1 MHRGKALARI
11 KISGNLHDQR
21 ETGNSRLLES
31 FTEKKQISF
40 SSYKKC
46 LIIMNMKK
54 EVIEKSYQL
63 AREQYAALGIDTDKV
78 LTEMDNINIS
88 LHCWQT
94 DDVGGFEKP
103 GSVLGG
109 GGIQTTGNFPGKAK
123 TIGQMRSDLD
133 KVMSLLPGKQRLNLH
148 AIYGEF
154 EGKLVDRDQIEPKH
168 FQGWIDWAKKRGI
181 GLDFNCTCFSHP
193 LADEGFTLSSK
204 NEKIRKFWVEHTKR
218 CRAIGAEMG
227 KQLGTPSVHNIWI
240 PDGMKDTPV
249 DRNTLRKQLK
259 KSLDEIFAVK
269 YPKKYLKDSVESKL
283 FGIGSEA
290 MVVGSHDFYLGYA
303 IKNNTLITLDNG
315 HFHPTEQVGDKIS
328 SILHFVDEILLHL
341 TRGVRWDSDHVL
353 TFNEELLLITQEIV
367 RAKALKRVNVGLDFF
382 DASLNRIGAYVIGT
396 RSAQMAFMY
405 ALLEPFKT
413 LVKYEEEGKN
423 FERLALLELLKTK
436 PFGAVYDYY
445 CMKNKVPVGQDY
457 IDEILKYEKEV
468 LLKR

>member
-1 MHRGKALARI
+1 
-11 KISGNLHDQR
+11 
-21 ETGNSRLLES
+21 
-31 FTEKKQISF
+31 
-40 SSYKKC
+40 
-46 LIIMNMKK
+46 MKK
-54 EVIEKSYQL
+54 EIIEKSYQI
-63 AREQYAALGIDTDKV
+63 AKEQYAELGIDTDKV
-78 LTEMDNINIS
+78 LLELDNITIS

-109 GGIQTTGNFPGKAK
+109 GGIQATGNFPGKAK
-123 TIGQMRSDLD
+123 TIEQMRADLD

-154 EGKLVDRDQIEPKH
+154 GGKLVDRDQIEPKH

-204 NEKIRKFWVEHTKR
+204 DEKVRKFWVEHTKR
-218 CRAIGAEMG
+218 CRTIAAEMG
-227 KQLGTPSVHNIWI
+227 KQLGTASVHNIWI
-240 PDGMKDTPV
+240 PDGMKDIPV

-269 YPKKYLKDSVESKL
+269 YPKEYLKDSVESKL

-303 IKNNTLITLDNG
+303 IKNNIMITLDNG

-353 TFNEELLLITQEIV
+353 TFNDELLLITQEIV
-367 RAKALKRVNVGLDFF
+367 RTKALKRVNIGLDFF
-382 DASLNRIGAYVIGT
+382 DASLNRVGAYVIGV
-396 RSAQMAFMY
+396 RSAQLAFMY
-405 ALLEPFKT
+405 ALLEPFKK
-413 LVKYEEEGKN
+413 LVEYEEKGKN
-423 FERLALLELLKTK
+423 FERLALLELLKTM
-436 PFGAVYDYY
+436 PFGAIYDYY
-445 CMKNKVPVGQDY
+445 CLKNNAPAGQDY
-457 IDEILKYEKEV
+457 IKEILNYEKDV

>member
-1 MHRGKALARI
+1 
-11 KISGNLHDQR
+11 
-21 ETGNSRLLES
+21 
-31 FTEKKQISF
+31 
-40 SSYKKC
+40 
-46 LIIMNMKK
+46 MKK
-54 EVIEKSYQL
+54 EIIKKSYQL
-63 AREQYAALGIDTDKV
+63 AKEQYAALGIDTDHV
-78 LTEMDNINIS
+78 ISEMDNINIS

-109 GGIQTTGNFPGKAK
+109 GGIQATGNFPGKAK
-123 TIGQMRSDLD
+123 TIEQMRSDLD

-154 EGKLVDRDQIEPKH
+154 EGKLIDRDQIEPKH

-193 LADEGFTLSSK
+193 LADDGFTLSSK
-204 NEKIRKFWVEHTKR
+204 DEKIRKFWVEHTKR
-218 CRAIGAEMG
+218 CRAIAAEMG

-249 DRNTLRKQLK
+249 DRNTLRKLLK

-269 YPKKYLKDSVESKL
+269 YSKEYLKDSVESKL

-367 RAKALKRVNVGLDFF
+367 RMKALKRVNIGLDFF

-396 RSAQMAFMY
+396 RSAQLAFMY
-405 ALLEPFKT
+405 ALLEPTKT
-413 LVKYEEEGKN
+413 LVKFEEEGKN
-423 FERLALLELLKTK
+423 FERLAYLELLKSK

-445 CMKNKVPVGQDY
+445 CMINKVPAGQDY
-457 IDEILKYEKEV
+457 IDEIVKYEKEV

>member
-1 MHRGKALARI
+1 
-11 KISGNLHDQR
+11 
-21 ETGNSRLLES
+21 
-31 FTEKKQISF
+31 
-40 SSYKKC
+40 
-46 LIIMNMKK
+46 MKK
-54 EVIEKSYQL
+54 EIIEKTYQL
-63 AREQYAALGIDTDKV
+63 AKEQYAELGVDTDKV
-78 LTEMDNINIS
+78 ISEMDNINIS

-109 GGIQTTGNFPGKAK
+109 GGIQATGNFPGKAK
-123 TIGQMRSDLD
+123 TIEQMRSDLD
-133 KVMSLLPGKQRLNLH
+133 KVMSLLPGKQRLSLH

-154 EGKLVDRDQIEPKH
+154 GGKLIDRDQIEPKH
-168 FQGWIDWAKKRGI
+168 FQGWINWAKKRGM

-193 LADEGFTLSSK
+193 LADDGFTLSSK

-227 KQLGTPSVHNIWI
+227 KQLGTPCVHNIWI
-240 PDGMKDTPV
+240 PDGMKDSPV

-269 YPKKYLKDSVESKL
+269 YPKKHLKDSVESKL
-283 FGIGSEA
+283 FGIGSES

-328 SILHFVDEILLHL
+328 SILGFVDEILLHL

-353 TFNEELLLITQEIV
+353 TFNDELLLITQEIV
-367 RAKALKRVNVGLDFF
+367 RANALNRVNIGLDFF

-413 LVKYEEEGKN
+413 LVKYEEETKN
-423 FERLALLELLKTK
+423 FERLAMLELLKTK

-445 CMKNKVPVGQDY
+445 CLKSKVPVGQDY
-457 IDEILKYEKEV
+457 IEEIVKYEQEV
-468 LLKR
+468 LRKR

>member
-1 MHRGKALARI
+1 M
-11 KISGNLHDQR
+11 
-21 ETGNSRLLES
+21 
-31 FTEKKQISF
+31 EKD
-40 SSYKKC
+40 
-46 LIIMNMKK
+46 L
-54 EVIEKSYQL
+54 IEKSYQL
-63 AREQYAALGIDTDKV
+63 AKDQYALLGVDTDKV
-78 LTEMDNINIS
+78 LSEMDSIIIS

-94 DDVGGFEKP
+94 DDVGGFEKD

-109 GGIQTTGNFPGKAK
+109 GGIQATGNFPGKAK
-123 TIGQMRSDLD
+123 TIEQMRSDLD

-154 EGKLVDRDQIEPKH
+154 GGKPVDRDKIEPKH

-193 LADEGFTLSSK
+193 LADDGFTLSSK
-204 NEKIRKFWVEHTKR
+204 NEKTRKFWVDHTKR

-227 KQLGTPSVHNIWI
+227 KQLGTASVHNIWI

-269 YPKKYLKDSVESKL
+269 YPKNHLKDSVESKL
-283 FGIGSEA
+283 FGIGSES
-290 MVVGSHDFYLGYA
+290 MVVGSHDFYVGYA

-353 TFNEELLLITQEIV
+353 TFNEELLLIAQEIV
-367 RAKALKRVNVGLDFF
+367 RTKALNRVNVGLDFF
-382 DASLNRIGAYVIGT
+382 DASINRIGAYVIGT

-413 LVKYEEEGKN
+413 LVKLEEEGRY

-445 CMKNKVPVGQDY
+445 CLKNKVPVGQDY
-457 IDEILKYEKEV
+457 IEEIMKYEKDV
-468 LLKR
+468 LIKR

>member
-1 MHRGKALARI
+1 
-11 KISGNLHDQR
+11 
-21 ETGNSRLLES
+21 
-31 FTEKKQISF
+31 
-40 SSYKKC
+40 
-46 LIIMNMKK
+46 MKK
-54 EVIEKSYQL
+54 EIIEKSYQL
-63 AREQYAALGIDTDKV
+63 AKDEYAALGVDTDKV
-78 LTEMDNINIS
+78 LAELENINIS

-109 GGIQTTGNFPGKAK
+109 GGIQATGNFPGKAK
-123 TIGQMRSDLD
+123 TIEQMRSDLD

-154 EGKLVDRDQIEPKH
+154 GGMLVDRDQIEPKH

-193 LADEGFTLSSK
+193 LADDGFTLSSK

-240 PDGMKDTPV
+240 PDGMKDLPV
-249 DRNTLRKQLK
+249 DRNGLRKQLK

-303 IKNNTLITLDNG
+303 IKNNILITLDNG
-315 HFHPTEQVGDKIS
+315 HFHPTEQVGDKVS

-353 TFNEELLLITQEIV
+353 TFNDELLLITQEIV
-367 RAKALKRVNVGLDFF
+367 RSKALNKVNIGLDFF
-382 DASLNRIGAYVIGT
+382 DASLNRVGAYVIGT
-396 RSAQMAFMY
+396 RSAQLAFLY
-405 ALLEPFKT
+405 ALLEPFNT
-413 LVKYEEEGKN
+413 LVKFEEEGKN

-436 PFGAVYDYY
+436 HFGAVYDYY
-445 CMKNKVPVGQDY
+445 CMKSKVPVGQDY
-457 IDEILKYEKEV
+457 IDEIVKYEKEV